1 MSDPTRKRLA
11 SETPES
17 QALRDLHS
25 NANPTVITDFTVADH
40 DDHPAEVFDCWNQIG
55 VSGNQTCRELPRYI
69 HCHNCPVYS
78 AAAVRFLDRPLSAE
92 DRRAWTKHYTPEKKI
107 GAPAKTSALLFR
119 LGTEWLALPTA
130 AFQEIAERRVLHSLP
145 HRRLGVVLGLVNVRG
160 ELLICASLTR
170 LLGLESGPPAK
181 RLRAVF
187 DRLLVA
193 DWGGQRFAFPV
204 DEVHGVHR
212 FNQADL
218 REPPA
223 TVARCGLT
231 CVHGVFPWRNF
242 AVGFLDAEAVLSAFN
257 RNLS

>member
-1 MSDPTRKRLA
+1 MSD
-11 SETPES
+11 
-17 QALRDLHS
+17 QHS
-25 NANPTVITDFTVADH
+25 NTNPMVITDLTVARPNE
-40 DDHPAEVFDCWNQIG
+40 HPVEVFDCWNQIG
-55 VSGNQTCRELPRYI
+55 VSGNQTCPELPRYI
-69 HCHNCPVYS
+69 HCHNCPVHS

-92 DRRAWTKHYTPEKKI
+92 DRRAWTRYYSPAKKI

-119 LGTEWLALPTA
+119 LGAEWLALPTA

-145 HRRLGVVLGLVNVRG
+145 HRRLGIVLGLVNVRG

-170 LLGLESGPPAK
+170 LLGLEADPPTK

-212 FNQADL
+212 FHQADL

-223 TVARCGLT
+223 SVSRCALT
-231 CVHGVFPWRNF
+231 CAHGVFPWRNF
-242 AVGFLDAEAVLSAFN
+242 AVGLLDADAVFAAFN

>member
-1 MSDPTRKRLA
+1 MS
-11 SETPES
+11 
-17 QALRDLHS
+17 DLHS
-25 NANPTVITDFTVADH
+25 NTNPTIITDLTVARQDER
-40 DDHPAEVFDCWNQIG
+40 PAEVFDCWNHIG
-55 VSGNQTCRELPRYI
+55 VSGNQTCHELPRYI

-92 DRRAWTKHYTPEKKI
+92 DRRAWTQHYTPEKKI

-119 LGTEWLALPTA
+119 LGAEWLALPTA
-130 AFQEIAERRVLHSLP
+130 AFQEIAERRVMHSLP

-160 ELLICASLTR
+160 ELIICAALTR
-170 LLGLESGPPAK
+170 LLGLESGPPTK

-187 DRLLVA
+187 DRLLVT

-212 FNQADL
+212 FHKTDL

-223 TVARCGLT
+223 NVARHGLT
-231 CVHGVFPWRNF
+231 CTQGVFPWRSF
-242 AVGFLDAEAVLSAFN
+242 AVGFLDADAVFAAFN